1 MGYIRTWRKNV
12 SGLQEILVIILVIV
26 FILFLPR
33 ITGRGTTKT
42 SNKTLQTLSGRLRL
56 AVVASVLW
64 LLLWATYF
72 KPWRGEILAFTLVGL
87 CPVILG
93 WGTLWVIDGFKK
105 KQDV

>member
-1 MGYIRTWRKNV
+1 M
-12 SGLQEILVIILVIV
+12 SGLQEILLIILVIA

-42 SNKTLQTLSGRLRL
+42 SNKKLQTLSGRMRL
-56 AVVASVLW
+56 AILASVIW
-64 LLLWATYF
+64 LILCATYF

-87 CPVILG
+87 CPIILG
-93 WGTLWVIDGFKK
+93 WGTLWVVDGFKK